1 MSYNCYSCFTQ
12 LNLLI
17 SSEDDQSSITCNNCG
32 IINYINNN
40 DFVTK
45 HINVNLIVNKLKI
58 VLDEPIFETI
68 SSDLKNVIIL
78 HAPKIGT
85 YVRTS
90 LYCFCLLYIEYKNQ
104 INFLTEYSIKKKQR
118 KHIIKLIID
127 IEKPSI
133 MKFIRT
139 PLTYIELYS
148 NDYSD
153 SEKEMFINTTYCLM
167 YIGLCNKKKIQTVS
181 QKINQVL
188 LLLRNNQDIIISGSC
203 NLLDIIK
210 YIMLNKLT
218 VKNLLYAENKL
229 IESNIYT
236 I

>member
-1 MSYNCYSCFTQ
+1 MSYNCYSCFNQ

-17 SSEDDQSSITCNNCG
+17 SSEDEQSSITCDNCG

-40 DFVTK
+40 DYIIK
-45 HINVNLIVNKLKI
+45 HINVNLITNKLKL
-58 VLDEPIFETI
+58 VLEEQIFETI
-68 SSDLKNVIIL
+68 SDDFKNIIL
-78 HAPKIGT
+78 SHASKIGT

-90 LYCFCLLYIEYKNQ
+90 LYCFCILYIEYKNK

-118 KHIIKLIID
+118 KHIIKLLID
-127 IEKPSI
+127 VEKPSI

-139 PLTYIELYS
+139 PITYIELYS
-148 NDYSD
+148 NNYNDN
-153 SEKEMFINTTYCLM
+153 EKEIFINTTYCLM
-167 YIGLCNKKKIQTVS
+167 YIGLCNKKKLQIVS

-188 LLLRNNQDIIISGSC
+188 LLIKNNENIIISGSC

-210 YIMLNKLT
+210 YIIINKINI
-218 VKNLLYAENKL
+218 KNLIYVEDKL